1 MKKNSKKQKIY
12 NYIAIFDAAEEGGF
26 NVSFPALPGCVT
38 FGHTFEEAQ
47 DKAKE
52 VLEVWL
58 EELTSKG
65 DNIPLSTR
73 RPLVID
79 EIQVSIPAR

>member
-1 MKKNSKKQKIY
+1 MKKSSKKQKIY
-12 NYIAIFDAAEEGGF
+12 NYIAVFDAAEEGGF
-26 NVSFPALPGCVT
+26 NVSFPTLPGCVT
-38 FGHTFEEAQ
+38 FGRTFEDAQ

-52 VLEVWL
+52 VLGVWL

-65 DNIPLSTR
+65 DDIPLSNR

-79 EIQVSIPAR
+79 EIQVALPAR